1 LIAHDAVL
9 WYHAT
14 IQRRQQKT
22 LDEIFQKPDRKD
34 IDAMLR
40 YRNYTGIVEYD
51 PDGKIFT
58 GEVIGVRDVTAF
70 QGRTPEEI
78 EQSFRAS
85 VEFYLEMCQQDGIS
99 PQKPFSGR
107 FNVRLS
113 PEVHR
118 QIAEKK
124 QRYSMSA

>member
-1 LIAHDAVL
+1 
-9 WYHAT
+9 
-14 IQRRQQKT
+14 
-22 LDEIFQKPDRKD
+22 
-34 IDAMLR
+34 MLR

-51 PDGKIFT
+51 HDGKIFT
-58 GEVIGVRDVTAF
+58 GEVIGVHDVITF

-78 EQSFRAS
+78 EQSFRAA
-85 VEFYLEMCQQDGIS
+85 VDFYLEMCQQDGVS

-118 QIAEKK
+118 QIAERAAL
-124 QRYSMSA
+124 QNVSLNQWVAEAVTNALRR

>member
-1 LIAHDAVL
+1 MIK
-9 WYHAT
+9 Y
-14 IQRRQQKT
+14 KS
-22 LDEIFQKPDRKD
+22 
-34 IDAMLR
+34 
-40 YRNYTGIVEYD
+40 YSGIVEYD
-51 PDGKIFT
+51 PDGRIFT
-58 GEVIGVRDVTAF
+58 GEVIGLRDVVTF

-85 VEFYLEMCQQDGIS
+85 IDLYLEMCAQDGVS

-118 QIAEKK
+118 QIAEKAA
-124 QRYSMSA
+124 QQHVSLNQWVAEAVTHALQH